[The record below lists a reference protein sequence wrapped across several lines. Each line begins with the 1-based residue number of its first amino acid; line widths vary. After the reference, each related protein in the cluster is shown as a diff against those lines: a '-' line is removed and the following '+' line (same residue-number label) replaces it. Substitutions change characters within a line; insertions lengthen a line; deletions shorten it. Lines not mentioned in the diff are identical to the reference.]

1 VVLLESLGRLPGQF
15 QRAARLLR
23 LGVAVSPHGPPHVDG
38 EPLVLETGL
47 GDGLPFALDPRHD
60 VVPTECASFLRTD
73 AGHEAEHDVCV
84 EPFLADRARADI
96 RVRILLGKPDS
107 PHVAERRIDEG
118 IKDAIT
124 AKIQNALTLYR
135 ALIEIEVTEVRLHST
150 TLYASI
156 YRADDDLFLP
166 ALAS

>member
-1 VVLLESLGRLPGQF
+1 
-15 QRAARLLR
+15 
-23 LGVAVSPHGPPHVDG
+23 
-38 EPLVLETGL
+38 
-47 GDGLPFALDPRHD
+47 
-60 VVPTECASFLRTD
+60 
-73 AGHEAEHDVCV
+73 V

-107 PHVAERRIDEG
+107 PHVAERRIDDG

-156 YRADDDLFLP
+156 YRADDDLLINTD
-166 ALAS
+166 AYGSTASHAPVVHVRHTAPGDMAETYLTSFERVWGGADKHL